1 MRDNSRPIAIPWL
14 GGSLTHFSMMA
25 GGMEDT
31 TPIALDGPV
40 GEMTDEALLRGLRE
54 RDAQACSELC
64 QRFAPKL
71 HRFAAARLGWA
82 SGPAEDIAIQALADA
97 VRNIRQYDPRKST
110 LGVWLYGIA
119 RRQIVGEARRQR
131 RLKSVPAGAQVSL
144 ASVGEAAA
152 QDNPVARVLRRLD
165 AQRQVA
171 QVAAILSDIEYEV
184 LVLSCIDQLSARE
197 IGQVVRRSERAVHS
211 LLHRAKQKARERL
224 TRDEE
229 R

>member
-1 MRDNSRPIAIPWL
+1 
-14 GGSLTHFSMMA
+14 
-25 GGMEDT
+25 MEDT
-31 TPIALDGPV
+31 SPIPLDGAPA
-40 GEMTDEALLRGLRE
+40 GMTEEALLLGLRE
-54 RDAQACSELC
+54 RDAEACSELC
-64 QRFAPKL
+64 RRFAPKL
-71 HRFAAARLGWA
+71 HRFAATRLGWA
-82 SGPAEDIAIQALADA
+82 SGLAEDIAIQALADA

-110 LGVWLYGIA
+110 FGVWLYGIA
-119 RRQIVGEARRQR
+119 RRQIVGDARRQR

-171 QVAAILSDIEYEV
+171 QVAAVLSDIEYEV

-211 LLHRAKQKARERL
+211 LLHRAKEKARERL

>member
-1 MRDNSRPIAIPWL
+1 
-14 GGSLTHFSMMA
+14 
-25 GGMEDT
+25 MEDT
-31 TPIALDGPV
+31 SPIPLDSAV
-40 GEMTDEALLRGLRE
+40 GEMTEEALVRGLRE
-54 RDAQACSELC
+54 RDARACSELC

-82 SGPAEDIAIQALADA
+82 SGLAEDIAIQALADA
-97 VRNIRQYDPRKST
+97 VRNIRQYTPRRST
-110 LGVWLYGIA
+110 FGVWLYGIA

-131 RLKSVPAGAQVSL
+131 RLKSVPAGAEVSL

-152 QDNPVARVLRRLD
+152 QDNPTARVLRRLD
-165 AQRQVA
+165 AQRQMA
-171 QVAAILSDIEYEV
+171 QVAAVLSDIEYEV

-197 IGQVVRRSERAVHS
+197 IAQVVRRSERAVHS

-224 TRDEE
+224 KRDED